1 MKFRYMIGLCLCLAV
16 ICWNCYDDKGNY
28 DYRDSEEVMPVKIDS
43 LKESYSLDVLDS
55 LKLTPY
61 ITGMDA
67 EENYLFTWYLNSSYD
82 SYRNT
87 RDTVALTRDLEVAFD
102 CEAGNYTLIYE
113 IRDKR
118 TDLYVNK
125 KINLEFASDFAHG
138 WYVVKDVNGE
148 TDIDFVYPDSTVRDN
163 AFSRINRRKLKGEA
177 LKIEYQASGY
187 RQEITNPDGTVTTK
201 QVAALFVFS
210 KEDLGIL
217 NATDLT
223 VYKNYDDFF
232 YDIPQ
237 KRTPQNFMKVGT
249 RDLALINGGQLYLL
263 YGMAKNVGKMS
274 LPMVG
279 DYDLA
284 DGMVA
289 HRNKGMMVFDQKSR
303 SFLYSNGFNT
313 TSLVKFPDKK
323 LQDGSWAVSA
333 NGLDADLITLQPR
346 NTPSLTQ
353 PSLAYALMQKR
364 NREEYYLADIRF
376 DGGYPFTSF
385 DTLSNSY
392 QVAKADVFATH
403 QVASCIYFASGS
415 TLKAHIVSRDNSLPV
430 SVREKEL
437 KSFPGETISYI
448 AHIKSASPKDKFENL
463 VVLTNSVN
471 GWKLYRF
478 ALKGST
484 FEIEPEP
491 VAVYKGEG
499 TARYVM
505 FRV

>member
-1 MKFRYMIGLCLCLAV
+1 MKFRYMIGLCLCMAV

-43 LKESYSLDVLDS
+43 LDESYSLDVLDS
-55 LKLTPY
+55 LKLTPH

-82 SYRNT
+82 SYKNT
-87 RDTVALTRDLEVAFD
+87 RDTVALTRNLDVAFD

-148 TDIDFVYPDSTVRDN
+148 TDIDFVYPDSTVRNDV
-163 AFSRINRRKLKGEA
+163 FSRINGHKLKGEA
-177 LKIEYQASGY
+177 LKMEYQASFY
-187 RQEITNPDGTVTTK
+187 RHEVTDPDGTVSVLK
-201 QVAALFVFS
+201 VPALFVFS
-210 KEDLGIL
+210 KEDLSVL

-237 KRTPQNFMKVGT
+237 RRTPQNFMRVGG

-263 YGMAKNVGKMS
+263 YGMASNVGKMS

-279 DYDLA
+279 NYDLA
-284 DGMVA
+284 DGMVGHQA
-289 HRNKGMMVFDQKSR
+289 KGMMVFDRNSR

-323 LQDGSWAVSA
+323 DGSWAVSA
-333 NGLDADLITLQPR
+333 NGLDADLIALLSR
-346 NTPSLTQ
+346 NTPSRN

-392 QVAKADVFATH
+392 QVAKADVFAAH

-437 KSFPGETISYI
+437 KSFPDETISYI

-463 VVLTNSVN
+463 VVLTNSAS

-499 TARYVM
+499 TARYAM